1 MWRVRYI
8 RSLAVWPPWKLPR
21 GDRGRALKK
30 TIPEPWDLVVFFSL
44 FLFPYCIHSA
54 SGTLAYV
61 RVYVYIY
68 IYYLY
73 LRNVYRY
80 RYILFYVNGRLRE
93 REKHR
98 LITKVLHT
106 KRGFNSM
113 INVYVVVRPPE
124 SNLAENAIY
133 KRHGDVPHTFPRL
146 SRVSCMYII
155 YLR

>member
-1 MWRVRYI
+1 VWRVRYI

-21 GDRGRALKK
+21 GDRGWALKK

-44 FLFPYCIHSA
+44 FLFPYCIHST

-68 IYYLY
+68 YIY

-113 INVYVVVRPPE
+113 INVYVVVVDLLNWISPRTQYI
-124 SNLAENAIY
+124 NAT
-133 KRHGDVPHTFPRL
+133 VTFPTL
-146 SRVSCMYII
+146 FLVFHVYCVYIYI
-155 YLR
+155 YGS